1 MIIFT
6 KSLSFIDKHRAMP
19 VQDTEQRRHR
29 RRRAVGTHFKDPF
42 QIKTLRKPFLLSL
55 VDNIPGF
62 SL

>member
-19 VQDTEQRRHR
+19 VQDTAQWRHR
-29 RRRAVGTHFKDPF
+29 CRRAVGTRSKDSL

-55 VDNIPGF
+55 VDNIPRF